1 MDEVDEAI
9 YTAMMYGKAR
19 RFDQILK
26 LKPIPQLAS
35 LTEMTE
41 NDGNR
46 HIFMIYSPVFVFFS
60 ESGLFLG
67 LDAFFHEGFL
77 GYYCRARG

>member
-1 MDEVDEAI
+1 
-9 YTAMMYGKAR
+9 
-19 RFDQILK
+19 
-26 LKPIPQLAS
+26 
-35 LTEMTE
+35 MTE

-67 LDAFFHEGFL
+67 LDAIFKRMRFFKLLFFCCVEEMKKVLAQLVL
-77 GYYCRARG
+77 GGGWLALSYAGP